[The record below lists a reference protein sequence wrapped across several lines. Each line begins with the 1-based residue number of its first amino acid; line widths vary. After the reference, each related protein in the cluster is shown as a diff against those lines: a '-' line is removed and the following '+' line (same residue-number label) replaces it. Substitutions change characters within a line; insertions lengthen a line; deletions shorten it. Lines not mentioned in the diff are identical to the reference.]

1 MTWTERAEAMKQET
15 HDALNL
21 LWGELNHGQR
31 QKLLR
36 NEEVKALL
44 MRYHVIE
51 EG

>member
-1 MTWTERAEAMKQET
+1 MTMYERAQTLKAET

-44 MRYHVIE
+44 VRYGVIE
-51 EG
+51 D